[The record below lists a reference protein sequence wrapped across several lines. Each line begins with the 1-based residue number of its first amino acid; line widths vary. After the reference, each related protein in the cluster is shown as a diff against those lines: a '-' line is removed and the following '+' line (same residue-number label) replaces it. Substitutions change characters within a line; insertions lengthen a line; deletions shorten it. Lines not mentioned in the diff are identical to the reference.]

1 VHLGVT
7 LLLSLQPRAEFTPTR
22 RPGPHESRPGDSAS
36 HQTGTVTPA
45 QSRVAYASGPDGPVG
60 TATLAFGLGDCVLA
74 QHVLEE
80 MTALGV
86 DGASVQAQEAL
97 LRLLTPLPLLKAGLV
112 AGGLPVDT
120 ATSIAERLRSR
131 VGSEGHGDVKLCAC
145 IALPRSLGPKAAP
158 RPGVVLIVW

>member
-1 VHLGVT
+1 VHLRVT

-22 RPGPHESRPGDSAS
+22 RPGPPDHESRDSAS

-74 QHVLEE
+74 QLVLEE
-80 MTALGV
+80 MMAFGV

-97 LRLLTPLPLLKAGLV
+97 LRLLTPLPLLEAGLV

-120 ATSIAERLRSR
+120 AASIAERLRSR
-131 VGSEGHGDVKLCAC
+131 VCSSEGHGDVLLCAC

-158 RPGVVLIVW
+158 GRRAADSC